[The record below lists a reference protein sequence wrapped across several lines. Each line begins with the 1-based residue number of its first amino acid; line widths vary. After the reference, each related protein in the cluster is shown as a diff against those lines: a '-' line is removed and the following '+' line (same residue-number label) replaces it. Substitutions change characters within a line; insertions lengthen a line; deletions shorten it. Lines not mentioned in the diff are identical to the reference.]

1 MAVGATDP
9 SRPIAGHRPSFCEA
23 RNRRFLLIA
32 AILASALGFIDG
44 TLVAIALPAIR
55 AGLDATLTQAL
66 WINNGYL
73 LPLSA
78 LILMGGAL
86 GDRFGLGRV
95 FALGIGV
102 FIAASVAC
110 ALAPSPGFLI
120 VARVIQGIG
129 AALMV
134 PGSLALIARAYPEEE
149 RGRAIGTWAAA
160 SALTTAL
167 GPILAGLALS
177 LGGPEI
183 WRWLFAI
190 NLPLGA
196 IALFL
201 VLRFVADDRAQP
213 DHPLDL
219 PGAALITGGLGLV
232 TYALTAAGEHGG
244 LANPGL
250 LALGAALIAAFILW
264 QARITNP
271 MVPLGLFRDRGFAG
285 ANIAT
290 ALIYLAL
297 SAILFFLPMTL
308 IAGWGLAEIWASAA
322 FAPLSILIP
331 VLSAPAGRLADRYG
345 AGPLIGL
352 GAACVAVSFA
362 ALAAVVPVGPTALWW
377 GVL

>member
-1 MAVGATDP
+1 
-9 SRPIAGHRPSFCEA
+9 
-23 RNRRFLLIA
+23 
-32 AILASALGFIDG
+32 
-44 TLVAIALPAIR
+44 
-55 AGLDATLTQAL
+55 
-66 WINNGYL
+66 
-73 LPLSA
+73 
-78 LILMGGAL
+78 
-86 GDRFGLGRV
+86 
-95 FALGIGV
+95 
-102 FIAASVAC
+102 
-110 ALAPSPGFLI
+110 
-120 VARVIQGIG
+120 
-129 AALMV
+129 
-134 PGSLALIARAYPEEE
+134 
-149 RGRAIGTWAAA
+149 
-160 SALTTAL
+160 
-167 GPILAGLALS
+167 
-177 LGGPEI
+177 
-183 WRWLFAI
+183 
-190 NLPLGA
+190 
-196 IALFL
+196 
-201 VLRFVADDRAQP
+201 

-264 QARITNP
+264 QARIANP

-377 GVL
+377 GVLPATALMGFGMGLVVAPLSTAIMTSVPTDRSGVASGINNAVSRVAGLIAVAALGSVAGGVYAVAGGTESFGALSDAAGHAEAMRRGFQAVAVITAALTAIGAVTAWVLIPRRVPLDR